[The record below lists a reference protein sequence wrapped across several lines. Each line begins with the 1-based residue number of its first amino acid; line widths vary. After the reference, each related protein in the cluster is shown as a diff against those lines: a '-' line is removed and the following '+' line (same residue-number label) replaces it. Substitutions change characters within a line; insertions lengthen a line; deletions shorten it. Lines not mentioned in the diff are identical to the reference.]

1 MAVFAIT
8 GNHGLWHLLSHPFV
22 HSLICKSRSFTRL
35 LLGWLEFERWSVHGK
50 GSFYNFI
57 LTFEMDEVMVLS
69 LYVISLAMCVHYLH
83 LVLLTKTK
91 HPIRKF
97 TGKAGGNNMNVLK
110 CAIIFLPWSQM
121 FCICVNQLC
130 HTCSQCVIVKD
141 QFVTSYPSFS
151 SPFCF

>member
-35 LLGWLEFERWSVHGK
+35 LLGWLEFERWSVHGE

-97 TGKAGGNNMNVLK
+97 TGKTDGNNECFKVRNHFFALV
-110 CAIIFLPWSQM
+110 ADM
-121 FCICVNQLC
+121 FCICVNKLC
-130 HTCSQCVIVKD
+130 HTCSQCMIVRD

-151 SPFCF
+151 SPFSF